1 MLGNDYS
8 IDNSGRNEGV
18 IVAQNNGNIDISIQK
33 AVKIPS
39 LISTIVKSLGDVC
52 SYDEDRSTLPQEFKP
67 DEKIEYNCVIKYKEI
82 IKNFAAFYNTCE
94 NYLNAYDD
102 SNIRGK
108 AKILNCVHL
117 WYMDAKGVVLLENK
131 DIGKSDIEIVREN
144 SDRLIDMVRDK
155 IFETVKSSTII
166 ETMYIEDMNLG
177 ITCFTCFCFMK
188 CKILEKPV

>member
-39 LISTIVKSLGDVC
+39 LISTIVKSLGEVC
-52 SYDEDRSTLPQEFKP
+52 SYDESRSTVPQEFKP
-67 DEKIEYNCVIKYKEI
+67 DEKIEYNFVIKYKEI
-82 IKNFAAFYNTCE
+82 IKNYAAFYNTCE
-94 NYLNAYDD
+94 NYLNVYDD

-117 WYMDAKGVVLLENK
+117 WYMNAKGDVLLENK

-144 SDRLIDMVRDK
+144 SDRLIDMVKDK
-155 IFETVKSSTII
+155 ISETVMSSSII
-166 ETMYIEDMNLG
+166 ETTYIEDMDIG

>member
-18 IVAQNNGNIDISIQK
+18 IVAQNNGSIDISIQK

-52 SYDEDRSTLPQEFKP
+52 SYDEGRPTVPQEFKP
-67 DEKIEYNCVIKYKEI
+67 DEKIEYNSVIKYKEI
-82 IKNFAAFYNTCE
+82 INNFAAFYNTCE

-117 WYMDAKGVVLLENK
+117 WYMNAKGDVLLENK
-131 DIGKSDIEIVREN
+131 DIGKGDIEIVREN

-155 IFETVKSSTII
+155 IFETVTSSTIV
-166 ETMYIEDMNLG
+166 EVMYIEDMNLG

-188 CKILEKPV
+188 CKILEKPI